1 MFVFQRDQEEDWKQ
15 PLVVMGYAVVGIV
28 GSVYTL
34 LNTGDT
40 ETFLSGLA
48 DVGGVLFLFAVVTE
62 GTVWNMVMALQ
73 KIREA
78 RDKGREEGRR
88 EGREEE
94 RAAMIQA
101 LRDAGVSEADIQRAE
116 ARRNARANGS

>member
-1 MFVFQRDQEEDWKQ
+1 MA
-15 PLVVMGYAVVGIV
+15 YAVVGIA
-28 GSVYTL
+28 GIVYAL
-34 LNTGDT
+34 LNTEDPA
-40 ETFLSGLA
+40 TFLSGLA
-48 DVGGVLFLFAVVTE
+48 DVGGALFLVALVTE
-62 GTVWNMVMALQ
+62 GVVWNMVMALQ

-88 EGREEE
+88 EGRIEGREEE

-116 ARRNARANGS
+116 ARRNARANGN